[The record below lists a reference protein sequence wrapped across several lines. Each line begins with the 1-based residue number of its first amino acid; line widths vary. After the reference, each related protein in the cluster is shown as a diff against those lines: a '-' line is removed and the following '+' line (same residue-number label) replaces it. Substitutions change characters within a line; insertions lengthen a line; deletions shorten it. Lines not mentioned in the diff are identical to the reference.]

1 MRMKFPMPILEFNV
15 GDRIEYVGNLTP
27 FLRSK
32 LGTVKDKGY
41 WSTDEKVLILKDTI
55 AVKFD
60 SLEQVQI
67 VYKTNIKLADEEKT
81 KFEMFKNKIENRHK
95 NRHIRSR
102 LKPHV

>member
-32 LGTVKDKGY
+32 LGTVKNM
-41 WSTDEKVLILKDTI
+41 ILKDTI

>member
-32 LGTVKDKGY
+32 LGTVKDM
-41 WSTDEKVLILKDTI
+41 ILKDTI

-81 KFEMFKNKIENRHK
+81 KFEMFKNKIENRH
-95 NRHIRSR
+95 IRSR

>member
-32 LGTVKDKGY
+32 LGTVKDM
-41 WSTDEKVLILKDTI
+41 ILKDTI